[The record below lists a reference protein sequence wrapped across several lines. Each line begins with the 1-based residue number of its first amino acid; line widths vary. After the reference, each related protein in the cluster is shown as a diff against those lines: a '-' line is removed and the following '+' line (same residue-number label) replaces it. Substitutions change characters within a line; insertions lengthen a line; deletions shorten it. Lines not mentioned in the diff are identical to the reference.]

1 MRTLALIPGLFL
13 AACTV
18 GSSDPIGGGDDG
30 PGDPTDGQISGS
42 ITEDQAWEGAI
53 EIVGEAIIEA
63 GVTVTVMPG
72 TEVTAKD
79 GVTLRVHGTFEAAGT
94 VEAPIS
100 MLPSSGAMTW
110 AGIVVETGGAAS
122 LAYVEGT
129 DVAALMYCHAGALQ
143 CDLDRVE
150 FTGISQAIIAE
161 GPALVTNSRFTDI
174 ANGGLTVR
182 TGGDLTVRDSYV
194 LTSQGDL
201 IVANGGT
208 LTIEYSEIGDTQG
221 SYDHCNF
228 HINAG
233 TISITR
239 SNIIEGVY
247 GMMLGGTSGAVFN
260 YNNWMSN
267 DTDITEVGTNAA
279 VNAQH
284 NYWANGAPALG
295 AAYDVSMEELAQIT
309 DAGPRS

>member
-1 MRTLALIPGLFL
+1 MRTLILVPALFL

-18 GSSDPIGGGDDG
+18 GSTDPVVSGDDG
-30 PGDPTDGQISGS
+30 PGDPTDGTISGA
-42 ITEDQAWEGAI
+42 ITTDQTWDTTMEL
-53 EIVGEAIIEA
+53 VGEATIEA
-63 GVTVTVMPG
+63 GVTVTIMPG
-72 TEVTAKD
+72 AAITAKD
-79 GVTLRVHGTFEAAGT
+79 GVTLRVNGTLEAVGT
-94 VEAPIS
+94 AEAPIS
-100 MLPSSGAMTW
+100 MMPSAMTW
-110 AGIVVETGGAAS
+110 AGIVVESGGAAHLS
-122 LAYVEGT
+122 YVEGT
-129 DVAALMYCHAGALQ
+129 DVATLMYCHTGASQ
-143 CDLDRVE
+143 CDMDHVE
-150 FTGISQAIIAE
+150 FTGIAQAIVAE
-161 GPALVTNSRFTDI
+161 GPAVIDHSRFVDI
-174 ANGGLTVR
+174 SNGGLSVR

-247 GMMLGGTSGAVFN
+247 GMMLGGTTGAVFN
-260 YNNWMSN
+260 YNNWMGN
-267 DTDITEVGTNAA
+267 DTDISEVGTNTS

-295 AAYDVSMEELAQIT
+295 AAYDVSLAETAQIT
-309 DAGPRS
+309 DAGPRP

>member
-1 MRTLALIPGLFL
+1 MRTAALIPALLL

-18 GSSDPIGGGDDG
+18 GSTDGPPGGDDG
-30 PGDPTDGQISGS
+30 PGDPTDGQISGT
-42 ITEDQAWEGAI
+42 ITEDQAWMGAL
-53 EIVGEAIIEA
+53 ELVGETVIEE

-72 TEVTAKD
+72 TELTARD
-79 GVTLRVHGTFEAAGT
+79 GVTLRVRGTFEAAGT

-100 MLPSSGAMTW
+100 MLPSAMTW
-110 AGIVVETGGAAS
+110 AGIVVESGGAAALS
-122 LAYVEGT
+122 YVEGT
-129 DVAALMYCHAGALQ
+129 DVATLMYCHAGALQ
-143 CDLDRVE
+143 CDLDHLD

-161 GPALVTNSRFTDI
+161 GPALVTSSRIVEI

-182 TGGDLTVRDSYV
+182 GAGELTVRDSYV

-233 TISITR
+233 SISITR
-239 SNIIEGVY
+239 TNIIEGVY
-247 GMMLGGTSGAVFN
+247 GMMLGGTTGAVFH
-260 YNNWMSN
+260 YNNWMGN
-267 DTDITEVGTNAA
+267 DIDISEVGDNSDVDARF
-279 VNAQH
+279 

-295 AAYDVSMEELAQIT
+295 AEYDVSMEELAQIT